1 MFKVKKVTVPLQ
13 ITIFHSSY
21 ILYITE
27 LVFMQKP
34 LKKLCLMLQSTCT
47 LNGAQ
52 YEPLI
57 IYPIYRNYTFILHV
71 LSIPL
76 TVVW

>member
-1 MFKVKKVTVPLQ
+1 
-13 ITIFHSSY
+13 
-21 ILYITE
+21 
-27 LVFMQKP
+27 MQKP
-34 LKKLCLMLQSTCT
+34 LKILCLMLQFTCT

>member
-1 MFKVKKVTVPLQ
+1 MFKVKKFTVPLQ
-13 ITIFHSSY
+13 ITIFIVHTF
-21 ILYITE
+21 YITE

-34 LKKLCLMLQSTCT
+34 LMKLCLMLQSTCT

-57 IYPIYRNYTFILHV
+57 IQF
-71 LSIPL
+71 
-76 TVVW
+76 TVIIHLYCMY